1 MKGTLRCYYKKQ
13 CTSQPSSPFPRDQ
26 KEEILQ
32 TRGLEDTSS
41 SIFIPC
47 TRTQRFTQQIAL
59 SSPQAVKWTCPV
71 QRIPEHL
78 HRALL
83 FSCRGLHILTRRQ
96 VQAHQV
102 SIVTPYGSAARMLC
116 TATQSAKSHYI
127 MLMNLACPPGFT
139 ASLRGHCQLSEHKKV
154 DVKES
159 AGGQVIQTIQVC
171 KKERYFNK

>member
-1 MKGTLRCYYKKQ
+1 MKATLHCYYKKQ

-96 VQAHQV
+96 VQAHHV
-102 SIVTPYGSAARMLC
+102 SIVTPYGSARMLC
-116 TATQSAKSHYI
+116 PATQSTKSLYI
-127 MLMNLACPPGFT
+127 TC
-139 ASLRGHCQLSEHKKV
+139 S
-154 DVKES
+154 
-159 AGGQVIQTIQVC
+159 
-171 KKERYFNK
+171 